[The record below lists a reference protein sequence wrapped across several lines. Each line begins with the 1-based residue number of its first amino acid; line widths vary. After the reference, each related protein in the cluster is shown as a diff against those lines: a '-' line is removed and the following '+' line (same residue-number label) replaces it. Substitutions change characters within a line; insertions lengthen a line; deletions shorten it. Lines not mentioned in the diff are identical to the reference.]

1 MATAFLGIGSNVA
14 DARYRILKVME
25 LLPLS
30 GCRIEAQSDIY
41 QVSSPYY
48 NLVTKVS
55 TELTYHALLDLSKYL
70 ESQLGRLPHAKG
82 DKVVPMDIDIV
93 VFDDAVMRDHDF
105 NAAYF
110 SLGYDRITG
119 TRPLDTIRRFEPL
132 IS

>member
-14 DARYRILKVME
+14 DARYRILKVLE
-25 LLPLS
+25 LLPVS
-30 GCRIEAQSDIY
+30 GCRILAQSDIY

-55 TELTYHALLDLSKYL
+55 TELTYPALLELSKYL
-70 ESQLGRLPHAKG
+70 ESQLGRLPHDKG

-93 VFDDAVMRDHDF
+93 VFDNAVMRVHDF

-110 SLGYDRITG
+110 SLGYDRIIG
-119 TRPLDTIRRFEPL
+119 
-132 IS
+132 

>member
-30 GCRIEAQSDIY
+30 GCRVLAQSDIY

-48 NLVTKVS
+48 NLVAKVS
-55 TELTYHALLDLSKYL
+55 TDLTYRAFIDLSKHL
-70 ESQLGRLPHAKG
+70 ESLLGRLPHAKG

-93 VFDDAVMRDHDF
+93 VFEDAVVRDHDF

-110 SLGYDRITG
+110 SLGYEQI
-119 TRPLDTIRRFEPL
+119 IAAH
-132 IS
+132 S